1 MNAYTS
7 IEKEDIRKRI
17 ADKKRLAERD
27 GHKDAYW
34 YSLLDTLYGDLVNSL
49 KYHPETD
56 IGDLATK
63 EYVDKAIEK
72 AQDDTKEYVRLLVRD
87 VSRSIPVDTNNYW
100 R

>member
-1 MNAYTS
+1 MNLYTS

-34 YSLLDTLYGDLVNSL
+34 YSLLDSLYSDLINSL
-49 KYHPETD
+49 KYHPEVS

-63 EYVDKAIEK
+63 DYVDEQIRKAF
-72 AQDDTKEYVRLLVRD
+72 DR
-87 VSRSIPVDTNNYW
+87 RSI
-100 R
+100 

>member
-1 MNAYTS
+1 MNVYTS

-34 YSLLDTLYGDLVNSL
+34 YSLLDSLYTDLINSL
-49 KYHPETD
+49 KYHPDID

-63 EYVDKAIEK
+63 EYVDKK
-72 AQDDTKEYVRLLVRD
+72 
-87 VSRSIPVDTNNYW
+87 VSDAVRSIKY
-100 R
+100 